1 MTKSNKLFAF
11 LGNALWV
18 LNPFLVFIVLFKEKL
33 TLHIGMAWMG
43 KFHPLFLHF
52 PIVLS
57 ICIGLYLVF
66 VPAGKLA
73 KVIEQQ
79 VLLTNAFIAV
89 LVAITGLFLSKEN
102 TYAENL
108 LTQHQWGGVAIALFS
123 WALVFINNYYVKFQ
137 TNKILRVEIGIFLL
151 VLVIVFTHKGA
162 QLTHGEDVLSFPKN
176 KISTI
181 DTVAKKVLDS
191 TASIYEKAVQPI
203 LLDKCVGCHGPDK
216 VKGNLLLDNKE
227 HILKGG
233 KHGSVLDLTGTSSII
248 ERIHLP
254 LAEEKHMPPD
264 GKPQLTP
271 SEIKILNDWISAG
284 GDFNKKI
291 VELEKTDSLY
301 LLAKSYQAPVEKIKN
316 KGNAG
321 PDMSEYNTNYCNV
334 QYVYPGSNLI
344 EVNFFQGSFY
354 DREQLKKLDK
364 IKEQIVSLNMQTM
377 PLQQED
383 MAIITGFKQL
393 ERLNLNYTGLNS
405 TSLASI
411 KTLSK
416 LQSLSIAGIEASV
429 SELSNLVKGSSI
441 KILHI
446 WNTKI
451 KKDQVQL
458 IQSQNKNLVV
468 TVGDNLEN
476 EIIKIINPSIEQ
488 DSSIIPAHLDI
499 PIKHVVKGAIVRYT
513 LDGTDPD
520 SLNSPIYKK
529 PIRLYNNTVVKTKA
543 FKVGWISSD
552 IVQRNFYKS
561 TIHPDSI
568 VLLQLPDPKYRATG
582 PKTLFDYELGDKNFG
597 NAKWLGYKDAN
608 MEMVIGFKKPTAIKE
623 IYFNALVNLGSYI
636 FPIVS
641 IDVMGSMDGKNYT
654 LVSKNNYPGVT
665 DATPK
670 TLNETKGFSCA
681 ISKPTPYKFYKLVA
695 TNLKKLPNWHPGK
708 GTPAWIFIDE
718 IFLN

>member
-1 MTKSNKLFAF
+1 
-11 LGNALWV
+11 
-18 LNPFLVFIVLFKEKL
+18 
-33 TLHIGMAWMG
+33 
-43 KFHPLFLHF
+43 
-52 PIVLS
+52 
-57 ICIGLYLVF
+57 
-66 VPAGKLA
+66 
-73 KVIEQQ
+73 
-79 VLLTNAFIAV
+79 
-89 LVAITGLFLSKEN
+89 
-102 TYAENL
+102 
-108 LTQHQWGGVAIALFS
+108 
-123 WALVFINNYYVKFQ
+123 
-137 TNKILRVEIGIFLL
+137 
-151 VLVIVFTHKGA
+151 
-162 QLTHGEDVLSFPKN
+162 
-176 KISTI
+176 
-181 DTVAKKVLDS
+181 
-191 TASIYEKAVQPI
+191 
-203 LLDKCVGCHGPDK
+203 
-216 VKGNLLLDNKE
+216 
-227 HILKGG
+227 
-233 KHGSVLDLTGTSSII
+233 
-248 ERIHLP
+248 
-254 LAEEKHMPPD
+254 
-264 GKPQLTP
+264 
-271 SEIKILNDWISAG
+271 
-284 GDFNKKI
+284 
-291 VELEKTDSLY
+291 
-301 LLAKSYQAPVEKIKN
+301 
-316 KGNAG
+316 
-321 PDMSEYNTNYCNV
+321 
-334 QYVYPGSNLI
+334 
-344 EVNFFQGSFY
+344 
-354 DREQLKKLDK
+354 
-364 IKEQIVSLNMQTM
+364 MQTM

-383 MAIITGFKQL
+383 MAMIADFKQL
-393 ERLNLNYTGLNS
+393 EKLNLNYTGLKI

-416 LQSLSIAGIEASV
+416 LKSLSIAGIEATPN
-429 SELSNLVKGSSI
+429 EINNLIKGSSI
-441 KILHI
+441 EKLHI
-446 WNTKI
+446 WNTSI
-451 KKDQVQL
+451 KQDQVAL
-458 IQSQNKNLVV
+458 IQSNNKKLMV

-488 DSSIIPAHLDI
+488 DSSIIPTHLDI

>member
-1 MTKSNKLFAF
+1 MKSTKVFAF
-11 LGNALWV
+11 IGNVLWI
-18 LNPFLVFIVLFKEKL
+18 LNPFLIFIVVFKEN
-33 TLHIGMAWMG
+33 LHLNIGMAWMG
-43 KFHPLFLHF
+43 KFHPLLLHF

-57 ICIGLYLVF
+57 IVIALYLIF
-66 VPAGKLA
+66 TPAGKIT
-73 KVIEQQ
+73 KNIEQPI
-79 VLLTNAFIAV
+79 LLINALMAV

-102 TYAENL
+102 SYADDL
-108 LTQHQWGGVAIALFS
+108 LTQHQWGGVAIALCS
-123 WALVFINNYYVKFQ
+123 WALVIINHHYQPFQ
-137 TNKILRVEIGIFLL
+137 ESKTQRITIGLFLL
-151 VLVIVFTHKGA
+151 ILVTVFTHKGA
-162 QLTHGEDVLSFPKN
+162 QLTHGVDA
-176 KISTI
+176 ISMPESSNAII
-181 DTVAKKVLDS
+181 DTTKIKVLDS
-191 TASIYEKAVQPI
+191 TASVYEKAVQPI
-203 LLDKCVGCHGPDK
+203 LVDKCVGCHGPKK
-216 VKGNLLLDNKE
+216 VKGNLLLDSKE
-227 HILKGG
+227 HISKGG
-233 KHGSVLDLTGTSSII
+233 KHGSVLDLSGTSSII

-254 LAEEKHMPPD
+254 LNEEKHMPPD

-271 SEIKILNDWISAG
+271 AELKILNDWISAG
-284 GDFNKKI
+284 GDFNKKML
-291 VELEKTDSLY
+291 ELNKADSLY
-301 LLAKSYQAPVEKIKN
+301 ILANTYQPPVEKNKN
-316 KGNAG
+316 KANVG
-321 PDMSEYNTNYCNV
+321 PDISEYNTNYCNV
-334 QYVYPGSNLI
+334 QYIYPGSSLI

-377 PLQQED
+377 PLQKED
-383 MAIITGFKQL
+383 IGIIASFKQL
-393 ERLNLNYTGLNS
+393 EKLNLNYTGLN
-405 TSLASI
+405 I
-411 KTLSK
+411 KTLEPIKTLTK
-416 LQSLSIAGIEASV
+416 LKSLSIAGIEANAN
-429 SELSNLVKGSSI
+429 ELSNLVNGSSI
-441 KILHI
+441 EKLHI

-451 KKDQVQL
+451 KQDQVKL
-458 IQSQNKNLVV
+458 IQSKNKNLLV
-468 TVGDNLEN
+468 TVGDNLDD

-499 PIKHVVKGAIVRYT
+499 PIKHVVKGAIIRYT

-529 PIRLYNNTVVKTKA
+529 PIRLFNNTVVKTKA
-543 FKVGWISSD
+543 FKPGWISSD

-568 VLLQLPDPKYRATG
+568 VLLQLADPKYRANG

-608 MEMVIGFKKPTAIKE
+608 MEMVIGFNKPTVIKE

-670 TLNETKGFSCA
+670 TLNETRGFSCA
-681 ISKPTPYKFYKLVA
+681 IGKPTPYKFYKLVA

-708 GTPAWIFIDE
+708 GTPAWIFVDE

>member
-203 LLDKCVGCHGPDK
+203 LLDKCVGCHGPNK

-254 LAEEKHMPPD
+254 LAEEKHMPPN

-405 TSLASI
+405 TSLAPI

>member
-203 LLDKCVGCHGPDK
+203 LLDKCVGCHGPNK

-334 QYVYPGSNLI
+334 QYIYPGSNLI

>member
-52 PIVLS
+52 PIVLI

-203 LLDKCVGCHGPDK
+203 LLDKCVGCHGPNK

>member
-1 MTKSNKLFAF
+1 MKSTKVFAF
-11 LGNALWV
+11 IGNALWI
-18 LNPFLVFIVLFKEKL
+18 LNPFLIFIVVFKEN
-33 TLHIGMAWMG
+33 LHLNIGMAWMG
-43 KFHPLFLHF
+43 KIHPLLLHF

-57 ICIGLYLVF
+57 IVIALYLIF
-66 VPAGKLA
+66 TPAGKIT
-73 KVIEQQ
+73 KNIEQP
-79 VLLTNAFIAV
+79 VLLINALMAV

-102 TYAENL
+102 SYAEDL
-108 LTQHQWGGVAIALFS
+108 LTQHQWGGVAIALCS
-123 WALVFINNYYVKFQ
+123 WALVIINHHYKPFQ
-137 TNKILRVEIGIFLL
+137 ENKNQRITIGLL
-151 VLVIVFTHKGA
+151 LLILVIVFTHKGA
-162 QLTHGEDVLSFPKN
+162 QLTHGVDAISMPETTNTTADTT
-176 KISTI
+176 KI
-181 DTVAKKVLDS
+181 KVLDS

-203 LLDKCVGCHGPDK
+203 LLDKCVGCHGPKK
-216 VKGNLLLDNKE
+216 VKGNLLLDSKE

-233 KHGSVLDLTGTSSII
+233 KHGSVLDLSGTSSII

-254 LAEEKHMPPD
+254 LNEEKHMPPD

-271 SEIKILNDWISAG
+271 AELKILNDWISAG
-284 GDFNKKI
+284 GDFNKKML
-291 VELEKTDSLY
+291 ELNKADSLY
-301 LLAKSYQAPVEKIKN
+301 ILANTYQPAVEKNKN
-316 KGNAG
+316 KANVG
-321 PDMSEYNTNYCNV
+321 PDISEYNTNYCNV
-334 QYVYPGSNLI
+334 QYIYPGSSLI

-354 DREQLKKLDK
+354 DRGQLKKLDK

-377 PLQQED
+377 PLQKED
-383 MAIITGFKQL
+383 IAIIASFKQL
-393 ERLNLNYTGLNS
+393 EKLNLNYTGLNIK
-405 TSLASI
+405 TIEPI

-416 LQSLSIAGIEASV
+416 LKSLSIAGIEASAN
-429 SELSNLVKGSSI
+429 ELNNLVSGSSI
-441 KILHI
+441 EKLHI

-451 KKDQVQL
+451 KQDQVQL
-458 IQSQNKNLVV
+458 IQSKNKNLLV
-468 TVGDNLEN
+468 TVGDNLDN

-499 PIKHVVKGAIVRYT
+499 PIKHVVKGAVIRYT

-529 PIRLYNNTVVKTKA
+529 PIRLFNNTVVKTKA
-543 FKVGWISSD
+543 FKPGWISSD

-568 VLLQLPDPKYRATG
+568 VLLQLADPKYRANG

-608 MEMVIGFKKPTAIKE
+608 MEMVIGFNKPTVIKE

-654 LVSKNNYPGVT
+654 LVSKNTYAGVT

-670 TLNETKGFSCA
+670 TLNETRGFSCA
-681 ISKPTPYKFYKLVA
+681 IGKPTPYKFYKLVA

>member
-203 LLDKCVGCHGPDK
+203 LLDKCVGCHGPNK

-301 LLAKSYQAPVEKIKN
+301 ILAKSYQAPVEKMKN

-405 TSLASI
+405 TSLAPI

-608 MEMVIGFKKPTAIKE
+608 MEMVIGFKQPTAIKE

-681 ISKPTPYKFYKLVA
+681 ISNPTPYKFYKLVA

>member
-203 LLDKCVGCHGPDK
+203 LLDKCVGCHGPNK

-334 QYVYPGSNLI
+334 QYIYPGSNLI

-405 TSLASI
+405 TSLAPI